1 MLWRAMLMQI
11 RSPNPEAPMSAR
23 PIVFEYQCRAV
34 QSGPIRKRCEE
45 CGAEFRTHDYRQKFC
60 DRRCMARQRTGAEA
74 KALAQVTRIC
84 QNAQC
89 GEAFIPRR
97 YVQVYCSG
105 PCQQEQR
112 EAERDRQARQ
122 VSAAPK
128 RKRGYLIAPQG
139 APTCPVCGAQT
150 LIGTDF
156 LGRSTLDCA
165 RCGPQ
170 LMPVYRQA

>member
-1 MLWRAMLMQI
+1 
-11 RSPNPEAPMSAR
+11 MSGR
-23 PIVFEYQCRAV
+23 PIVFEYQYRAV

-45 CGAEFRTHDYRQKFC
+45 CQNEFRTHDYRQKFC
-60 DRRCMARQRTGAEA
+60 DRRCMARHRTGAEA
-74 KALAQVTRIC
+74 KALAAVTRIC

-105 PCQQEQR
+105 PCQLEQQEANRNQ
-112 EAERDRQARQ
+112 QARQ
-122 VSAAPK
+122 VYVAPK

-139 APTCPVCGAQT
+139 APTCLACGAQA

-156 LGRSTLDCA
+156 LGRSTVECE
-165 RCGPQ
+165 RCGSQ
-170 LMPVYRQA
+170 LMPLYRAVRVGDV